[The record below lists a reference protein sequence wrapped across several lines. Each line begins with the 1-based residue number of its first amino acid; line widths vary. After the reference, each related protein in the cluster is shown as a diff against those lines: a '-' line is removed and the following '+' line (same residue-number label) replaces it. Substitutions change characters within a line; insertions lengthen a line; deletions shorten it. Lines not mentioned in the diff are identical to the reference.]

1 MKKQVEAVFEEGRLR
16 PLEPLDLPEDA
27 RFSVIVMTRD
37 EPDARRSPAETLAE
51 IAALPLEGAA
61 DESTCEPTRG
71 ATRLSDTNIPPLS
84 EAAFQLNSSI
94 QNLWNTF
101 VGFSGVVVGLL
112 LTAPGKLS
120 GWPRLLACAIYLMFV
135 AVNLSA
141 LHKKYGWLGDVLVSL
156 RMAGRKLDEGE
167 LAAFKR
173 AVGRAYIP
181 GDWLSKIGHG
191 DAAPKGV
198 LYRLGKWKLF
208 ECRLGSLGLGLFA
221 YVVIVLSV
229 LAVFWL
235 FP

>member
-1 MKKQVEAVFEEGRLR
+1 MSHEDDRI
-16 PLEPLDLPEDA
+16 PLEPVEDS
-27 RFSVIVMTRD
+27 RTTRAPSD
-37 EPDARRSPAETLAE
+37 NPTRPRPPGQPPTYAPITVH
-51 IAALPLEGAA
+51 
-61 DESTCEPTRG
+61 EPTREG
-71 ATRLSDTNIPPLS
+71 TRLNDTNVPPLS

-112 LTAPGKLS
+112 LTAPEKLS

-135 AVNLSA
+135 AVNFSA

-191 DAAPKGV
+191 EAVPEGV
-198 LYRLGKWKLF
+198 WYRLGKWKLF
-208 ECRLGSLGLGLFA
+208 KCRLGSLGLGLVA

-235 FP
+235 FPEAAIQNRPLP